1 MLVVAEGALVLAK
14 TEPARD
20 EELAAADVLAAATA
34 AAAVKPGPGSDS
46 AVRVLVAFRGA
57 DAGCFTLWCLRV
69 AACGGGWTG

>member
-1 MLVVAEGALVLAK
+1 MLVVAEGAVVLAK

-34 AAAVKPGPGSDS
+34 AVKPGPGSDS
-46 AVRVLVAFRGA
+46 AARVLVAFRGA
-57 DAGCFTLWCLRV
+57 DAGCFTLCCLRV